1 MPPESS
7 VWFKEQQKMNKSPVL
22 VSFEDVVVD
31 FTCEEWQD
39 LDDAQRTLYRDV
51 MLETYRSLVLLG
63 HCITKPAVIFKL
75 EQGAEPWMG
84 EEPPDL
90 SPSDVQRVDDI
101 IETSHQSGDRH
112 MWQVVITNKNT
123 STENQVELGNTFD
136 FNSSHVS
143 DLIINNGNYSVLKP
157 EEIVCQNI
165 HLPSEPGEMVAG
177 EKTHLCNITGKYLR
191 HAEHL
196 GQHSKI
202 PTGLPDFQYSGQWK
216 AFSKEA
222 KLLKD
227 CITYNRVPMGQACWE
242 HNESRKTCEKSA
254 LNAKVGRKTHKNCDL
269 TTRQTHTGE
278 KSCECSECEK
288 TFITKLDLIIHQ
300 KKHSGKKPYAC
311 NQCEKSFSY
320 KSDLIVHERMH
331 TGEKPYACNKCGK
344 TFSRKST
351 LTIHEVIHTG
361 RKPYEC
367 HECGK
372 TFHQKS
378 NLTSHLRTHTGEK
391 PYECNECGKAFGQK
405 SNLRTHQCIH
415 TGEKPYECKQC
426 RRSFY
431 HKPALTIHERTHT
444 GEKPYECNECGKTF
458 CQKSYIRKH
467 QRTHTGE
474 KPYECSDCGKTFGQ
488 KSYLS
493 KHVIIHTGK
502 KPYECGQCGI
512 TFSQKSNLSRHLRT
526 HTGEKPFECNECG
539 KTFGQKSSL
548 IVHQGSHKG
557 QKLYERQQYRRSFF
571 H

>member
-1 MPPESS
+1 
-7 VWFKEQQKMNKSPVL
+7 
-22 VSFEDVVVD
+22 VSFEDVFVS
-31 FTCEEWQD
+31 FTWEEWQV
-39 LDDAQRTLYRDV
+39 LDDAQRTLYREV
-51 MLETYRSLVLLG
+51 MLETYSSLAVLG
-63 HCITKPAVIFKL
+63 HCITKPEVIFKL

-84 EEPPDL
+84 EEPPNL
-90 SPSDVQRVDDI
+90 SPPDGQKMDDI
-101 IETSHQSGDRH
+101 IETSNQSGDRH
-112 MWQVVITNKNT
+112 VWQVVITTKNT
-123 STENQVELGNTFD
+123 TEEQVELRNTFD
-136 FNSSHVS
+136 LSSSHIS
-143 DLIINNGNYSVLKP
+143 DLIINDGSYSGLKP
-157 EEIVCQNI
+157 EEHNVCQNT
-165 HLPSEPGEMVAG
+165 HLLSEPGEVDAG
-177 EKTHLCNITGKYLR
+177 EKPNQCHITGKSLKCP
-191 HAEHL
+191 EHF
-196 GQHSKI
+196 GQQPKI
-202 PTGLPDFQYSGQWK
+202 PAGQQDFQYNGQWK
-216 AFSKEA
+216 AFTREA
-222 KLLKD
+222 KLLKE
-227 CITYNRVPMGQACWE
+227 CITHKRVSMGQACWE
-242 HNESRKTCEKSA
+242 HDEPGKACEKSA
-254 LNAKVGRKTHKNCDL
+254 LIVKTGRKTLYKKCNL
-269 TTRQTHTGE
+269 TKYQTHTRE
-278 KSCECSECEK
+278 KSCDCLECEK

-300 KKHSGKKPYAC
+300 KKHSGEKPYAC

-320 KSDLIVHERMH
+320 KSDLIVHERIH

-361 RKPYEC
+361 KKPYEC
-367 HECGK
+367 NECGK

-415 TGEKPYECKQC
+415 TGEKPYECKEC

-474 KPYECSDCGKTFGQ
+474 KPYECNDCGKTFGQ

-493 KHVIIHTGK
+493 KHEIIHTGK
-502 KPYECGQCGI
+502 RPYECNQCGI
-512 TFSQKSNLSRHLRT
+512 TFSQKSNLSRHQRT

-548 IVHQGSHKG
+548 TVHQSSHKG
-557 QKLYERQQYRRSFF
+557 QKPYEHQQYRRGFF